1 MKYGGLD
8 ISDFSR
14 LFDDALADHPEGI
27 IYIKTHPD
35 RQYRKKKSCFS
46 EKQLSHPRVQL
57 LPADL
62 SPADCFKFCSKV
74 YVGTS
79 LMGMEALIHG
89 CEVVTY
95 GWNFYAGW
103 GLTTDRGRAPLPPR
117 ARQHS
122 VIELFQ
128 ACYIDYAHYYD
139 PDTLEPCDLS
149 RIMDHI
155 ALQKRQWEMCR
166 GSWSLAHLNPWQRA
180 CLAPLYSGASNQAQH
195 ERFS

>member
-1 MKYGGLD
+1 
-8 ISDFSR
+8 
-14 LFDDALADHPEGI
+14 
-27 IYIKTHPD
+27 
-35 RQYRKKKSCFS
+35 
-46 EKQLSHPRVQL
+46 
-57 LPADL
+57 
-62 SPADCFKFCSKV
+62 
-74 YVGTS
+74 
-79 LMGMEALIHG
+79 MGMEALIHG

-103 GLTTDRGRAPLPPR
+103 GLTTDRGREPLPPR

-139 PDTLEPCDLS
+139 PDTLEPCDLIEDHGSYCPPETTMGNVS
-149 RIMDHI
+149 RIMVI
-155 ALQKRQWEMCR
+155 
-166 GSWSLAHLNPWQRA
+166 GSSESMAKA